1 MTEPTPIT
9 NRDDALAVIVETRSR
24 EVISAAIQA
33 STALRT
39 FRKLNMGT
47 KTHKMP
53 VLASLPEAQWLSTDT
68 SKKPTTKIS
77 YDEVDITAE
86 EIAAIAV
93 IPENVLDDATVDI
106 WADVRARVA
115 EAIGLAIDKAIFF
128 GDGAPATF
136 PTDGIYGGAVAANH
150 ELDPGDY
157 PDGDLAELINQ
168 TMALVEDDG
177 FDADHGYSSRALKPK
192 LRGLR
197 DDNGMPIYQAI
208 REGVT
213 RDSVY
218 GVPYDIV
225 SNGAWDRDL
234 SQLIIGDPNMAII
247 GVRQDLTVKMLDQA
261 TVGDYNLA
269 EQDSLALRVKA
280 RFGFV
285 ILTPLGLGQ
294 TETPYPFATL
304 KPAA

>member
-9 NRDDALAVIVETRSR
+9 SREDALAVIVESRSR

-33 STALRT
+33 SVALRT

-47 KTHKMP
+47 KIHKMP
-53 VLASLPEAQWLSTDT
+53 VLASLPTAEWLSTDT

-77 YDEVDITAE
+77 YDEVQIVAE

-93 IPENVLDDATVDI
+93 IPENVLDDATIDI
-106 WADVRARVA
+106 WADVRTRVA
-115 EAIGLAIDKAIFF
+115 EAIGLAVDQAVFF
-128 GDGAPATF
+128 GTGAPATF
-136 PTDGIYGGAVAANH
+136 PVGGLHGRAVAADH
-150 ELDPGDY
+150 ELDPD
-157 PDGDLAELINQ
+157 DFVDADLAELINQ
-168 TMALVEDDG
+168 TMALVEADG
-177 FDADHGYSSRALKPK
+177 FDADRGYTNRAIKPR

-197 DDNGMPIYQAI
+197 DDNGNPIYQAI

-218 GVPYDIV
+218 GLPFDIV
-225 SNGAWDRDL
+225 SNGAWDPVK
-234 SQLIIGDPNMAII
+234 SQLIIGDPNAAII

-280 RFGFV
+280 RFGFLV
-285 ILTPLGLGQ
+285 VTPLGLGQ
-294 TETPYPFATL
+294 TETPFAFATL
-304 KPAA
+304 KPA